1 MKAEELKKI
10 FCDNLNLF
18 NKSIEWLNK
27 SYQKA
32 KNIDLEKNNLSEDEL
47 EVLETLSNRFS
58 RAVDILINKV
68 LRSLDLLELEDISR
82 KIDIVIRA
90 EKRGFVND
98 YRLLIELKDLRNK
111 LIHEY
116 IQEMLLQKFKEVI
129 EKTPLLLD
137 IADKINKYSK
147 KYNYC

>member
-27 SYQKA
+27 SYQKT
-32 KNIDLEKNNLSEDEL
+32 KNIDLGKNNLSEDEL

-90 EKRGFVND
+90 EKRGLVDD
-98 YRLLIELKDLRNK
+98 YKLLIELKDLRNE

-116 IQEMLLQKFKEVI
+116 IQEMLLEKFKEII
-129 EKTPLLLD
+129 EKTPLLFD
-137 IADKINKYSK
+137 IADKINSYSK

>member
-68 LRSLDLLELEDISR
+68 LRSLDLLELEDINR

-90 EKRGFVND
+90 EKRGFVDD
-98 YRLLIELKDLRNK
+98 YRLLIELKDLRNE
-111 LIHEY
+111 LVYEY
-116 IQEMLLQKFKEVI
+116 IQEMLIEKFKEII
-129 EKTPLLLD
+129 EKTPILFD
-137 IADKINKYSK
+137 TADKINRYSK

>member
-1 MKAEELKKI
+1 M
-10 FCDNLNLF
+10 
-18 NKSIEWLNK
+18 
-27 SYQKA
+27 
-32 KNIDLEKNNLSEDEL
+32 EKNNLSEEEL

-90 EKRGFVND
+90 EKRGLVDD
-98 YRLLIELKDLRNK
+98 YKLLIELKDLRNE

-116 IQEMLLQKFKEVI
+116 IQEMLLEKFKEII
-129 EKTPLLLD
+129 EKTPLLFD
-137 IADKINKYSK
+137 IANKINSYLK

>member
-1 MKAEELKKI
+1 M
-10 FCDNLNLF
+10 
-18 NKSIEWLNK
+18 
-27 SYQKA
+27 
-32 KNIDLEKNNLSEDEL
+32 EKNNLSEEEL

-82 KIDIVIRA
+82 KIYIVIRA
-90 EKRGFVND
+90 EKRGLVDD
-98 YRLLIELKDLRNK
+98 YKLLIELKDLRNE

-116 IQEMLLQKFKEVI
+116 IQEMLLEKFKEII
-129 EKTPLLLD
+129 EKTPLLFD
-137 IADKINKYSK
+137 IANKINSYLK